1 MGKVLDDRS
10 FHSHIHSR
18 FHDHFCLHAEVEIQ
32 HSSSP
37 AELLQVVHLLSVVIR
52 YLPKIKEKEQLENQA
67 NIFFGQ
73 GNK

>member
-18 FHDHFCLHAEVEIQ
+18 LRDHFCLFAEVEIR

-37 AELLQVVHLLSVVIR
+37 EELLQVVHLLSVVIR
-52 YLPKIKEKEQLENQA
+52 YLPNIKAKKQLEKSSKH
-67 NIFFGQ
+67 IFWSS
-73 GNK
+73 K